1 MIDRNRAFAVG
12 PQLAKLTGTYPRA
25 QDLLEAAAVGQRE
38 KAILARLWISEGIPF
53 AFRGCPG
60 LYEEVRELLAKR
72 LELDAKQISVAGSG
86 RLGYSLA
93 PTKWGEPYGEVLSDL
108 DFFAVSEGLFARLRQ
123 DFERWRDDYG
133 RGEAHPRT
141 ENERDYWNANREE
154 TPKRIRKGFIDS
166 IRVPNWQRYGVF
178 SVMNG
183 CLANLWAKLQ
193 KADEGPKPRKRLT
206 LRCYRDWPSYERQT
220 TISLKAVVDRRAL
233 GEQRRTG

>member
-141 ENERDYWNANREE
+141 GLRGRPLPRGDLGRRDARRRG
-154 TPKRIRKGFIDS
+154 TA
-166 IRVPNWQRYGVF
+166 GVRAF
-178 SVMNG
+178 RARRPVQPDG
-183 CLANLWAKLQ
+183 
-193 KADEGPKPRKRLT
+193 EGQPHP
-206 LRCYRDWPSYERQT
+206 DH
-220 TISLKAVVDRRAL
+220 A
-233 GEQRRTG
+233 

>member
-1 MIDRNRAFAVG
+1 MSLSEVVVDIVVPEQEARFRALMQAHHYLGALPKIGETLWYVAHLNG
-12 PQLAKLTGTYPRA
+12 TWLTGTYPRA

-108 DFFAVSEGLFARLRQ
+108 DLFAVSEGLFERLRQ

-133 RGEAHPRT
+133 RREAPSSYGERERLLERESGRDAKTHSKGVHRFDTRTELATLRSVLGNERLPRKSLGEA
-141 ENERDYWNANREE
+141 A
-154 TPKRIRKGFIDS
+154 
-166 IRVPNWQRYGVF
+166 
-178 SVMNG
+178 
-183 CLANLWAKLQ
+183 
-193 KADEGPKPRKRLT
+193 EGR
-206 LRCYRDWPSYERQT
+206 
-220 TISLKAVVDRRAL
+220 
-233 GEQRRTG
+233 